1 MSDPSQSVFEELGMV
16 RQQPIGLVVTLL
28 HSAKIIA
35 AGAWACLL
43 LVLGHS
49 QLHAQESA
57 QRARAAIDSV
67 NAAYIRHMGTPDA
80 VAFAEVY
87 DADGARLSSGGR
99 VARGREAI
107 TEAVSRFVV
116 NVGPVIVSLQTLD
129 LWVVGDLAYETGTW
143 SYTYTP
149 PGENERTVGGQYVTV
164 WRRQSDGGW
173 RILADMD
180 VPGAG

>member
-1 MSDPSQSVFEELGMV
+1 MATTYSV
-16 RQQPIGLVVTLL
+16 
-28 HSAKIIA
+28 KITA

-49 QLHAQESA
+49 QLHGQESA

-116 NVGPVIVSLQTLD
+116 TVGPVIVSLQTLD

-143 SYTYTP
+143 SYT
-149 PGENERTVGGQYVTV
+149 
-164 WRRQSDGGW
+164 
-173 RILADMD
+173 
-180 VPGAG
+180 